1 MAAIYRPD
9 FVNTKPI
16 VTHTGPQ
23 EITVD
28 EADALIRSSW
38 PLTAHRHNGCDYS
51 VHTSECSQE
60 CEDNDH
66 QLPGAPIAAL
76 FAILL
81 LLIGIGIGA
90 GLLWLL
96 LPLAQ
101 LRP

>member
-9 FVNTKPI
+9 FVNTKPV
-16 VTHTGPQ
+16 VTHHTGPQ
-23 EITVD
+23 EITAD

-38 PLTAHRHNGCDYS
+38 PLTAHRANGHDYS

-66 QLPGAPIAAL
+66 ALPGAPVAAL
-76 FAILL
+76 LAILL
-81 LLIGIGIGA
+81 LLIGCGIGA

-96 LPLAQ
+96 WPLLA
-101 LRP
+101 